1 MTLAVTR
8 LSGKQKCA
16 IATKEVVFAQH
27 EYGQVRLTNRI
38 QLEKVRADLNLE
50 NIFLQSEKYFQARA
64 ATEER
69 EMRLG
74 DVHKTL
80 AEFQRDIVGGAV
92 HPRTGVYMAE
102 KVTQSQSQMWNIF
115 LRTMELF
122 LQYSYF
128 HVKIWFYLSYPEVH
142 SLLLHL

>member
-1 MTLAVTR
+1 M
-8 LSGKQKCA
+8 
-16 IATKEVVFAQH
+16 FAQH

-38 QLEKVRADLNLE
+38 QLEKVGAVSNLE
-50 NIFLQSEKYFQARA
+50 NIFLQLEKYFQARA

-102 KVTQSQSQMWNIF
+102 KVTQSQMWNIF
-115 LRTMELF
+115 LQTMELF

-128 HVKIWFYLSYPEVH
+128 HAKIWFYLS
-142 SLLLHL
+142 

>member
-1 MTLAVTR
+1 MSTLAVPR

-38 QLEKVRADLNLE
+38 QLEKVGMVLIVLKY
-50 NIFLQSEKYFQARA
+50 FLTVQKIFQARA

-102 KVTQSQSQMWNIF
+102 KVTQ
-115 LRTMELF
+115 
-122 LQYSYF
+122 LQENLYF
-128 HVKIWFYLSYPEVH
+128 ISPCAR
-142 SLLLHL
+142 